1 VASKDVPGNEDERR
15 RYIQKSIWDFVDA
28 PCAMILKIDDEERE
42 PPIMLTKD
50 DLDSLLWKNRDEWDR
65 LVLHF
70 IDGNGVPASHGPV
83 EIDRSEFFHNNHFL
97 L

>member
-1 VASKDVPGNEDERR
+1 MAIEQKRLFDFIDV
-15 RYIQKSIWDFVDA
+15 
-28 PCAMILKIDDEERE
+28 PCAMILKIDDEHRD

-65 LVLHF
+65 LTLHF
-70 IDGNGVPASHGPV
+70 LDGKGEPTPHGPV
-83 EIDRSEFFHNNHFL
+83 DLERSDVFDDNHFL